1 MVQRFKE
8 CVDIQSVLDLTLA
21 QGLRLSD
28 AELGNV
34 QLVDWKA
41 GYLKIVAQSGF
52 SEEFLTFFKNV
63 TIRDGSVCA
72 RALRWREPIM
82 VEDVMSDVEFAPCR
96 AVACRAGFRAVQS
109 TPIVSSSG
117 ALIGVLSTHF
127 PSPHKPSAATMA
139 ALEALARDAANAII
153 RRRSAKDD
161 IKSVIQRTG
170 QVLEDS
176 YRVLTLADHAVRYL
190 HEKTLWQDE
199 CGSADVGHFQPT
211 PDR

>member
-1 MVQRFKE
+1 MIQHFEE
-8 CVDIQSVLDLTLA
+8 CLDIQSVLDLALV
-21 QGLRLSD
+21 QGLRLSE

-34 QLVDWKA
+34 QLIDWKA
-41 GYLKIVAQSGF
+41 GYLKIASQCGF
-52 SEEFLTFFKNV
+52 DEEFLTFFKNA
-63 TIRDGSVCA
+63 TTRDGSVCA

-82 VEDVMSDVEFAPCR
+82 VEDIVSDIEFSPCR
-96 AVACRAGFRAVQS
+96 TVACRAGFRAVQS

-139 ALEALARDAANAII
+139 ALKALARSAANAII
-153 RRRSAKDD
+153 LCRAAKND

-170 QVLEDS
+170 RVLEDS

-190 HEKTLWQDE
+190 HERTLWQDE
-199 CGSADVGHFQPT
+199 CGSADVGQFQST